1 MRLHKGRFD
10 MKVIMIL
17 ADGMRP
23 DSITNVENAQRIISK
38 SASTMNARTVYP
50 SVTLPCHISLFHSVT
65 PERHGTT
72 TNTYV
77 PQVRPIDGLCEVL
90 KYEGDKK
97 CAIFYNWEEIRDVSR
112 PNSLAHSCFYAG
124 RRIGYKLAGE
134 ELTDAAISYLK
145 KYDTDFTF
153 IYFGYPDMAGHD
165 HGWMTEEY
173 LEAIQSSWNNIE
185 KLMNELGDEYTYI
198 ITADHGGHNRTHGTD
213 MPEDMIIPIIIN
225 GKDFEKGA
233 DLGDAN
239 IIDIAPTITKLL
251 GVEADKEWEGKAL
264 I

>member
-1 MRLHKGRFD
+1 

-23 DSITNVENAQRIISK
+23 DSMAGIENAQRIIGE
-38 SASTMNARTVYP
+38 SAYTMSAETVYP

-65 PERHGTT
+65 PQRHGTT

-77 PQVRPIDGLCEVL
+77 PQVRPINGLCEVL
-90 KYEGDKK
+90 KQADKK

-112 PNSLAHSCFYAG
+112 PNSLAHACFYAG
-124 RRIGYKLAGE
+124 RRIGYKQAGE
-134 ELTDAAISYLK
+134 ELTDEAIKYLK

-153 IYFGYPDMAGHD
+153 IYFGYPDMQGHN
-165 HGWMTEEY
+165 HGWMTDEY

-198 ITADHGGHNRTHGTD
+198 ITSDHGGHDRTHGSD
-213 MPEDMIIPIIIN
+213 MAEDMIIPIIIN
-225 GKDFEKGA
+225 GRDFEKGKTFES
-233 DLGDAN
+233 AN
-239 IIDIAPTITKLL
+239 IIDLAPTVAKLL
-251 GVEADKEWEGKAL
+251 GVEPDEEWEGEAL
-264 I
+264 VK